1 MNDDDDVTYKKN
13 RAHVFSMNH
22 KWWHVPAGMTHGL
35 VYRIRDDV
43 NNATGAVDPV
53 TMTHHYDLSL

>member
-1 MNDDDDVTYKKN
+1 
-13 RAHVFSMNH
+13 
-22 KWWHVPAGMTHGL
+22 MTRGL

-53 TMTHHYDLSL
+53 LMECGAQHQGPLFS